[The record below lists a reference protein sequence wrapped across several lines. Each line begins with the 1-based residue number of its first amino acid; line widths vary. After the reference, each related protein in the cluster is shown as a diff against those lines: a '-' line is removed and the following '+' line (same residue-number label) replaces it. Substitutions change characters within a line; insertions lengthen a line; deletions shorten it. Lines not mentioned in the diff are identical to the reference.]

1 MPIVRDC
8 FGWLITATWTFP
20 YCVSIWQK
28 YWFHFC
34 LAKWLDVKYW
44 KYFCPKVYVL
54 NIHIHQ
60 LDDSWWSHVCSHGQ
74 NCTMQLPCLQSCVGI
89 KVWVSQLLLYRLRMG
104 RKINKS
110 HTKYGSLLP
119 QRLQCDH
126 EALPVGL
133 RAWIRTRFIH
143 CWLSAQFDWRAEN
156 ACILLETI
164 FREPP
169 EIREKLNTVLMKHS
183 RMVGMAHNLGFW
195 LNLELAFLWPFLQLY
210 NNCHLL
216 NSPKFSGQKSENA
229 CTYDTEPV

>member
-1 MPIVRDC
+1 MIHGDPMSVLMVKIALC
-8 FGWLITATWTFP
+8 
-20 YCVSIWQK
+20 S
-28 YWFHFC
+28 FH
-34 LAKWLDVKYW
+34 
-44 KYFCPKVYVL
+44 VY
-54 NIHIHQ
+54 
-60 LDDSWWSHVCSHGQ
+60 
-74 NCTMQLPCLQSCVGI
+74 
-89 KVWVSQLLLYRLRMG
+89 KAVWEL
-104 RKINKS
+104 
-110 HTKYGSLLP
+110 KYGWANCCSTGYAWAGRSIKAT
-119 QRLQCDH
+119 QNMAVYCHKDFNVIMRH
-126 EALPVGL
+126 LPVGL

-210 NNCHLL
+210 NNCHML

>member
-1 MPIVRDC
+1 MIHGDPMSVLMVKIALCSFHVYKAVWELKY
-8 FGWLITATWTFP
+8 GWA
-20 YCVSIWQK
+20 
-28 YWFHFC
+28 
-34 LAKWLDVKYW
+34 
-44 KYFCPKVYVL
+44 
-54 NIHIHQ
+54 
-60 LDDSWWSHVCSHGQ
+60 
-74 NCTMQLPCLQSCVGI
+74 NC
-89 KVWVSQLLLYRLRMG
+89 LLLYKLRMG

-210 NNCHLL
+210 NNCHML